1 MINILPINKPI
12 KYWYLPMIL
21 GLLFLGLGIGV
32 FLTPLASY
40 IVLAMLFALFFLL
53 TGLIDM
59 AYAFTNKDI
68 IDRWGW
74 SLFGGVVD
82 FFIGVLLIAKPDISM
97 VALPL
102 FVGFGIL
109 FRSIIAIGWS
119 FEMRRLDGFN
129 WGSLLAIGI
138 LGSILAFIM
147 LWNPLFGGLT
157 IVFYTGFAFAVIGIF
172 HIYLSLQLKKI
183 NKHFSD

>member
-1 MINILPINKPI
+1 MKNLLSINKPI

-21 GLLFLGLGIGV
+21 GLLFLGLGITV

-40 IVLAMLFALFFLL
+40 IVLAMIFALLFLL

-59 AYAFTNKDI
+59 VYAITNKDI

-74 SLFGGVVD
+74 SLLGGVID
-82 FFIGVLLIAKPDISM
+82 FFIGVLLITKPNISM
-97 VALPL
+97 VVLPF

-109 FRSIIAIGWS
+109 FRSVIAIGWS
-119 FEMRRLDGFN
+119 LELKRLGGFN
-129 WGSLLAIGI
+129 WGYLLAIGI
-138 LGSILAFIM
+138 LGAVFSFIM

-157 IVFYTGFAFAVIGIF
+157 IVFWSAIGLSAIGVF

-183 NKHFSD
+183 NRLPLT

>member
-1 MINILPINKPI
+1 MKNLTINKPI

-32 FLTPLASY
+32 FLTPLASF

-74 SLFGGVVD
+74 SLLGGVID

-97 VALPL
+97 IALPL

-119 FEMRRLDGFN
+119 LELRRFGGASWKNLIT
-129 WGSLLAIGI
+129 IGI

-157 IVFYTGFAFAVIGIF
+157 IVFYTGLALVVIGIF
-172 HIYLSLQLKKI
+172 HIYLSVQLKKI
-183 NKHFSD
+183 NKHFAP